1 MLENGL
7 WFIRNHPLI
16 LRKWNPDVDLL
27 KEDVVNVLVWV
38 KLHGVLVTAFNEDG
52 LSAIATKLGTPLM
65 LDFYTSD
72 MCLQSWGRSSYARV
86 MIELRTD
93 MELKDNIMVALP
105 KIMGEG
111 RNVPRISDWVWRRN
125 LKNPSQIS
133 RVVPV
138 GPKLGFKPYKEYT
151 PVPKKPTASPSGNKK
166 KCVAHTNE
174 ANSSGSS
181 FMNVKNS
188 STSNTPI
195 IDKIRKFQDL
205 LIDGQ
210 AILVDEAGVPLKKV
224 ECPSDYDSEDEVA
237 SVDNDMARSLA
248 SKNTCNTPII
258 DKIETFKDLLIDGQ
272 AILVDEAGN
281 LLKKVECSGDYDSK
295 DEVASVD
302 NDMAHPY
309 DDDMYEG
316 HDLPQAIQVICDNLD
331 IRVRGDLIMA
341 DTRKERHLGT
351 YNKFRNKEKKKHF
364 WSTTIPLDELDVEFF
379 QEGENDGGHK

>member
-1 MLENGL
+1 MNG
-7 WFIRNHPLI
+7 NPLGVRVVRSLAI
-16 LRKWNPDVDLL
+16 LR
-27 KEDVVNVLVWV
+27 
-38 KLHGVLVTAFNEDG
+38 
-52 LSAIATKLGTPLM
+52 
-65 LDFYTSD
+65 
-72 MCLQSWGRSSYARV
+72 
-86 MIELRTD
+86 
-93 MELKDNIMVALP
+93 
-105 KIMGEG
+105 

-166 KCVAHTNE
+166 KCVVHTNE
-174 ANSSGSS
+174 VSNSNP
-181 FMNVKNS
+181 FYVLNS
-188 STSNTPI
+188 VDN
-195 IDKIRKFQDL
+195 DVEKFQDL

-248 SKNTCNTPII
+248 SERVGFGTQS
-258 DKIETFKDLLIDGQ
+258 LLEQ
-272 AILVDEAGN
+272 L
-281 LLKKVECSGDYDSK
+281 
-295 DEVASVD
+295 
-302 NDMAHPY
+302 
-309 DDDMYEG
+309 
-316 HDLPQAIQVICDNLD
+316 
-331 IRVRGDLIMA
+331 RVSYGDLIMA